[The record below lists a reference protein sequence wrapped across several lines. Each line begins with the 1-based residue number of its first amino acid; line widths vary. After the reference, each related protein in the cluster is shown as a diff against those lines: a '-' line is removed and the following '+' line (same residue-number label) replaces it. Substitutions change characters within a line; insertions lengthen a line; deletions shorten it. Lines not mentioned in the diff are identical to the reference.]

1 MMNENHEIESIWAD
15 GIPQR
20 INKDDVLTNEQLN
33 EMAVDFTCKYLI
45 RNGFKLNLNFPRK
58 EAPQIFCKKD
68 GKIYGIFVLGT
79 PYPNGIWINSNV
91 REQIYKDSLE
101 HKFIPLFSNV
111 LYGSK
116 DKERLKAGLL
126 LKGDVFNVTFY
137 ALRRI
142 TEEEQAPDLP
152 KESSFWFKIQ

>member
-15 GIPQR
+15 GVPPR
-20 INKDDVLTNEQLN
+20 LNKEDVLTNDQLN

-45 RNGFKLNLNFPRK
+45 RNGFKINLNFPRK

-68 GKIYGIFVLGT
+68 GKVYGIFVLGS
-79 PYPNGIWINSNV
+79 PYPNGIWINPNV
-91 REQIYKDSLE
+91 REKIYADSVE

-126 LKGDVFNVTFY
+126 LKGDVFNITFY
-137 ALRRI
+137 ALRKI
-142 TEEEQAPDLP
+142 TEENQAPDLP
-152 KESSFWFKIQ
+152 RESSFWFKID